1 MAIFKYLDDFLRGR
15 NPNDFVFTVLDH
27 ITNEELTWDI
37 LDVLNEINIDRSAD
51 WVDYTKDDWFN
62 GWDSR
67 YYVILSIEDKGD
79 KVYKP
84 FEFMYM

>member
-15 NPNDFVFTVLDH
+15 NSNDFVFTVLDL
-27 ITNEELTWDI
+27 ITNEELTWNI

-51 WVDYTKDDWFN
+51 WVDCSKDNWFN
-62 GWDSR
+62 FWDSR

-84 FEFMYM
+84 FEYM